1 MNDKNGVGEIIPG
14 DSLKKTDRRRKKEVS
29 NLHNKTIH
37 GLNAECQ

>member
-1 MNDKNGVGEIIPG
+1 MEDINGVCEIILG
-14 DSLKKTDRRRKKEVS
+14 DSLNKIDRRRKKEVS